1 MSDAIITVTDETFDA
16 EVLQSEKPVLVDFW
30 APWCGPC
37 KQVAPVLETIAG
49 EYGDQLTIAKINI
62 DENPEIA
69 AKYAVISIPTLNVY
83 QGGEVVKTIVGA
95 RPKGMILRDLDGI
108 ITL

>member
-1 MSDAIITVTDETFDA
+1 MADAIITVTDETFDA
-16 EVLQSEKPVLVDFW
+16 SVLQSEKPVLVDFW

-37 KQVAPVLETIAG
+37 KQVAPVLEAIADQ
-49 EYGDQLTIAKINI
+49 YGDQITIAKINI
-62 DENPEIA
+62 DENPEIP

-83 QGGEVVKTIVGA
+83 QGGEIVKTIVGA